1 MTLSEFG
8 LLALETAVLFIAS
21 TVVFDVLH
29 LLLHRWT
36 KSRFALLRLFGGWH
50 DAHHQFL
57 DQQVRIQDTHARAN
71 LIYHMVPEYLV
82 AMAAL
87 IPAFLVADARAV
99 LATMAIHT
107 VMFGFRLAGKGLDV
121 NHRTVEQIQN
131 PHLPLVVQPDY
142 HFLHHAFPD
151 QFFGSIVTLVDL
163 VAGTACQIAGR
174 RFLVTGASGAFGGA
188 LVAKLRAKGA
198 IVRTAKFGT
207 DWTYDDYSKLFAEFP
222 QTDVLVLAHGLK
234 TGDTDAANCDSFRI
248 LAEGF
253 IAARRG
259 GLVPPEVWAT
269 GSEIEFHGRMG
280 IAAWTGYDRSKKA
293 FARAAKRYYLDRGVI
308 YRHIVPSAFSSAM
321 GPGLIS
327 AGTAASWAVF
337 FITRGFR
344 YVPVSYTGLAYLN
357 YLRFRLLKPAP
368 PLTQAPASASP

>member
-1 MTLSEFG
+1 MTVSA
-8 LLALETAVLFIAS
+8 LAPLAVETAVLFIAS

-50 DAHHQFL
+50 DAHHDFL
-57 DQQVRIQDTHARAN
+57 DRQVRIQDAHSRAN
-71 LIYHMVPEYLV
+71 LVYHMVPEYLV

-87 IPAFLVADARAV
+87 VPAFLIADSRAV

-107 VMFGFRLAGKGLDV
+107 VMFGFRLAGRGRDV
-121 NHRTVEQIQN
+121 NHRDVERIQN
-131 PHLPLVVQPDY
+131 PHLPVVVQPDY
-142 HFLHHAFPD
+142 HFLHHVYPD
-151 QFFGSIVTLVDL
+151 QFFGSIVTAVDL

-174 RFLVTGASGAFGGA
+174 RFLVTGASGSFGSA
-188 LVAKLRAKGA
+188 LVAKLRKKGA
-198 IVRTAKFGT
+198 IVSTAKFGT
-207 DWTYDDYSKLFAEFP
+207 DWTYTDYSKLFAQFAD
-222 QTDVLVLAHGLK
+222 TDVLVLAHGLK
-234 TGDTDAANCDSFRI
+234 SGDTDAANCDSFRI

-269 GSEIEFHGRMG
+269 GSEIEVHGSLG
-280 IAAWTGYDRSKKA
+280 IKDWVGYDRSKKA
-293 FARAAKRYYLDRGVI
+293 FARAAKGYYLDRGVI
-308 YRHIVPSAFSSAM
+308 YRHIVPSAFSSSM

-327 AGTAASWAVF
+327 GSMAASWALF

-357 YLRFRLLKPAP
+357 YFRFRALKPAP
-368 PLTQAPASASP
+368 PLPGAAAG